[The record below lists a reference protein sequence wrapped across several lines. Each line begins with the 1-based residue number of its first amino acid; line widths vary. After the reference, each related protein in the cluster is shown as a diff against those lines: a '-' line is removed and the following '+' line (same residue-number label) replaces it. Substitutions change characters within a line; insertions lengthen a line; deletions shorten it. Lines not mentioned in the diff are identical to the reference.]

1 MKLRTII
8 LLAAMLMTADHL
20 QAQAKYSLSAYTV
33 TIDGTSNLH
42 SWNESVQTVNGK
54 GMINW
59 NAAKDF
65 TLQSFNIVMEV
76 NSIKSDEG
84 STMNNKTYKALK
96 SDKFPQIIF
105 LLTTPV
111 SIPLGANGYSIIAK
125 GNLTIAGV
133 TKAVSMPIKISADG
147 QKKITIAG
155 AQQVKMSDYG
165 IDAPTALF
173 GVLKT
178 GDMITIGFNTTF
190 TSSN

>member
-1 MKLRTII
+1 MKLRTIF
-8 LLAAMLMTADHL
+8 LLGALLMTANLL
-20 QAQAKYSLSAYTV
+20 QAQARYSLLAYTV
-33 TIDGTSNLH
+33 SIDGTSNLH
-42 SWNESVQTVNGK
+42 NWNEKVQTVTGK
-54 GMINW
+54 GLISW
-59 NAAKDF
+59 NAGKDF

-111 SIPLGANGYSIIAK
+111 AIPLGANGYAIVAK

-133 TKAVSMPIKISADG
+133 TKVVSIPIKISADG
-147 QKKITIAG
+147 QKKITIVG

-178 GDMITIGFNTTF
+178 GDVITIGFNTTF